1 MTRVAKHLAFVAS
14 VLGVA
19 ALTVACLPPGK
30 LTRNWGRS
38 EHEITAEQVA
48 NPAAGEWTDES
59 KVMDGKTVE
68 QVMENYRAEQAER
81 QKVQAPAIL
90 NIGTGTQ

>member
-1 MTRVAKHLAFVAS
+1 MTRVAKHLALLAPA
-14 VLGVA
+14 LGLA
-19 ALTVACLPPGK
+19 ALSVACLPPGK

-38 EHEITAEQVA
+38 VHEVSDEQVA

-81 QKVQAPAIL
+81 EKVQPPSII
-90 NIGTGTQ
+90 NVGTGMQ